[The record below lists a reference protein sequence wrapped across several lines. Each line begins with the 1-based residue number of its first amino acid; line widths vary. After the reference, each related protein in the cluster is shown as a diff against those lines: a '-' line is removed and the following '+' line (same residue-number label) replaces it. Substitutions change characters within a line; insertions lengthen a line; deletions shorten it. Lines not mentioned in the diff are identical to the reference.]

1 MQQIFEWVKSG
12 LLFGIFS
19 SIIILLSPNKSY
31 EKHINLVVGL
41 LFILVMIHPVMAFFN
56 IDGETYIAYIQ
67 NYITASENGG
77 ELSTEERRLYG
88 ESVGIELKEMISS
101 AGYAV
106 KDVRVSVD
114 ESGHVDGVILSFAG
128 EVFSVSQIEEYI
140 KRVFGEDIVITYE

>member
-56 IDGETYIAYIQ
+56 IDGETYYSLRKWRGAF
-67 NYITASENGG
+67 N
-77 ELSTEERRLYG
+77 
-88 ESVGIELKEMISS
+88 
-101 AGYAV
+101 
-106 KDVRVSVD
+106 
-114 ESGHVDGVILSFAG
+114 
-128 EVFSVSQIEEYI
+128 
-140 KRVFGEDIVITYE
+140 

>member
-1 MQQIFEWVKSG
+1 M
-12 LLFGIFS
+12 
-19 SIIILLSPNKSY
+19 
-31 EKHINLVVGL
+31 EK
-41 LFILVMIHPVMAFFN
+41 P
-56 IDGETYIAYIQ
+56 
-67 NYITASENGG
+67 ITASENGG